1 MRLLASG
8 FSTVNCVLTKETHF
22 NCALMTSTHTYQV
35 LMEWSVPSFLALA
48 PGCNKLYFT
57 GINLGGFTEEN
68 SKSALYIKHNY
79 FVLAAP
85 TIFEYSIRISF

>member
-1 MRLLASG
+1 MRLLAYG
-8 FSTVNCVLTKETHF
+8 LHKVNCVLTKETHF

-35 LMEWSVPSFLALA
+35 LMEWSVPALA

-79 FVLAAP
+79 FVLAAS